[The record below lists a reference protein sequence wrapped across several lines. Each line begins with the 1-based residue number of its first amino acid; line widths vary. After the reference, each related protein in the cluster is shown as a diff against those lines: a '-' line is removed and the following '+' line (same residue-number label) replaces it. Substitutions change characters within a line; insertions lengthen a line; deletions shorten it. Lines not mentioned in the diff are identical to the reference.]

1 MNLFNR
7 IKFAAAVFDKNPEV
21 QKLYKSGQLKFASE
35 IDQPAKRPDVETMEA
50 INAFMKRN
58 PVEKADGGRIPFKYA
73 GPVTF
78 EKLIKPKIY
87 EGNRFSKKMPKGT
100 FTMRLYEGLDEN
112 GEKIFNTYT
121 GKKEKL
127 KKIFDKKNKARV
139 KQAQSEKA
147 ATVSYDK
154 PYKVLQGE
162 NKGKYLINYGG
173 GAESPRVTKYFD
185 PEEYGSDKAA
195 YNAANKELTDYKN
208 RPDKYSKLKE
218 NFRKNVVQPEG
229 FVTGQEMLEEA
240 RKKGI
245 NVSENRQ
252 ASNFAD
258 NFGFPKKQSGGVIFY
273 DISKLND
280 QKEVDK
286 ILKAQVKAGAGTDEA
301 KEKFPVKTK
310 SEIAQ
315 KRYENIEA
323 KGGVKKGSPIAG
335 KRALNVDMGHAG
347 NIFSTNANELIT
359 LDKLTYTPSQIN
371 EILGQKGGVDDKIR
385 AIEKSQKKIIEK
397 FNDADAASY
406 MDKNNIFYDKSK
418 GNFKKQLLNKSDAT
432 LTRLVLQSGG
442 YKTAK
447 LSTGVDFGKSFLKNI
462 PDPFGLFAGMT
473 ERDFVDFRRQYITD
487 EGNLKSSLLNDESK
501 KLKVNLAN
509 TEDFSKVLKSNLPK
523 KELRNLVNLK
533 IMEENRIKQLEAAGD
548 VPDDEVRKII
558 QSIGCD
564 PKASGGRVGYNQGE
578 TCLRKGVDAINNNKI
593 KTQAQAKN
601 FEKLLKTTRNITKYG
616 IIPEALF
623 VTGESLIRMGLGDN
637 PKEALLRASEYL
649 LPGDQTKIADRSMYT
664 RLLNEN
670 AANILERVN
679 TYRNAQNK
687 LENIKQQKENASN
700 LTKTSDL
707 DYFTQTQKDV
717 DKYYNPLIEKQKAEI
732 EKFKRPSPEMIYANR
747 MQDEATDIRTAN
759 SAITRLKKLSKD
771 MAMDDDIYNI
781 EQLQAPSFKIDATLF
796 PDYKKAMSS
805 DKARNEL
812 QFMSFPDEVIKEF
825 AKENNMNAD
834 ELLLT
839 KDALKQIYSID
850 NAANVFGAEQV
861 YGAQGYGGVP
871 IDLDM
876 SNLTEPTSTR
886 YENFSPRFNTYNPMA
901 GGGIAGL
908 SGGDKSGPAPES
920 GPQSQGLQGLMNRVK
935 NR

>member
-1 MNLFNR
+1 MNLFNK
-7 IKFAAAVFDKNPEV
+7 IKFAAAVFDNNAEV
-21 QKLYKSGQLKFASE
+21 QKLFKSGQLKLASE
-35 IDQPAKRPDVETMEA
+35 IDQPAKKPDVETMEA

-58 PVEKADGGRIPFKYA
+58 PVEKADGGRIAFGDGSVTPIKQGKNAGKYHLRL
-73 GPVTF
+73 GF
-78 EKLIKPKIY
+78 GK
-87 EGNRFSKKMPKGT
+87 NRKTYIGTKKE
-100 FTMRLYEGLDEN
+100 L
-112 GEKIFNTYT
+112 EKIF
-121 GKKEKL
+121 
-127 KKIFDKKNKARV
+127 KNRTT
-139 KQAQSEKA
+139 S
-147 ATVSYDK
+147 
-154 PYKVLQGE
+154 
-162 NKGKYLINYGG
+162 G
-173 GAESPRVTKYFD
+173 GARNLDMKPPK
-185 PEEYGSDKAA
+185 
-195 YNAANKELTDYKN
+195 
-208 RPDKYSKLKE
+208 
-218 NFRKNVVQPEG
+218 G
-229 FVTGQEMLEEA
+229 FVTGQEMLEA
-240 RKKGI
+240 AKNKGI
-245 NVSENRQ
+245 AISENRQ

-258 NFGFPKKQSGGVIFY
+258 NFGFPKKRIKNRMFY
-273 DISKLND
+273 DISKLDD
-280 QKEVDK
+280 QKEIDK
-286 ILKAQVKAGAGTDEA
+286 ILKAQVKSGAGTDLA

-315 KRYENIEA
+315 SRYKNIEA

-359 LDKLTYTPSQIN
+359 LDKLTYTPSEIN

-418 GNFKKQLLNKSDAT
+418 GNFKKQLLSKSDAT

-447 LSTGVDFGKSFLKNI
+447 LSTGVDFGKNFLKNI

-473 ERDFVDFRRQYITD
+473 EKEFVDFRRQYITD
-487 EGNLKSSLLNDESK
+487 EGNLQRSLLNKDASK
-501 KLKVNLAN
+501 KRLKVNLAN
-509 TEDFSKVLKSNLPK
+509 TEDFSKVLKSNLPE

-548 VPDDEVRKII
+548 IPDDEIRKII

-578 TCLRKGVDAINNNKI
+578 TCLKKGVDVINNNKI

-601 FEKLLKTTRNITKYG
+601 FEKLLKVGRNITKYG

-623 VTGESLIRMGLGDN
+623 VTGESLIRIGLGDN

-679 TYRNAQNK
+679 TYKNAQNK

-700 LTKTSDL
+700 LTTTGEF

-717 DKYYNPLIEKQKAEI
+717 DKYYNPLIKKQEAEI
-732 EKFKRPSPEMIYANR
+732 EKFKRPSAEMIYANR

-759 SAITRLKKLSKD
+759 NTITKLKKLSKD

-781 EQLQAPSFKIDATLF
+781 EQLQAPSLKIDATLF

-850 NAANVFGAEQV
+850 NAANVFGPEQV
-861 YGAQGYGGVP
+861 YGASGTVGTPV
-871 IDLDM
+871 DLDM

-886 YENFSPRFNTYNPMA
+886 YEGFNPRFNTYNPMA